1 MGSHTVVK
9 AKEFTMQA
17 IHILVAIAILGSA
30 AAVSAQQPTQSAGH
44 AAPHAVNVAA
54 AAEPRSDGEVRK
66 VDLAQGKVTLRHGP
80 LLNLDMPA
88 MTMVFA
94 VADKQLLQ
102 GLKVGDKVRFHA
114 ESRDGILVVTA
125 LEVVR

>member
-1 MGSHTVVK
+1 
-9 AKEFTMQA
+9 MQA
-17 IHILVAIAILGSA
+17 IHILVAIATLGSA
-30 AAVSAQQPTQSAGH
+30 AASAQQASQSSGH
-44 AAPHAVNVAA
+44 AVSHAVQVAA
-54 AAEPRSDGEVRK
+54 TAEPRSEGEVRK

-80 LLNLDMPA
+80 LTNLDMPA

-94 VADKQLLQ
+94 VADRQLLQ

-114 ESRDGILVVTA
+114 DSRDGTLVVTA